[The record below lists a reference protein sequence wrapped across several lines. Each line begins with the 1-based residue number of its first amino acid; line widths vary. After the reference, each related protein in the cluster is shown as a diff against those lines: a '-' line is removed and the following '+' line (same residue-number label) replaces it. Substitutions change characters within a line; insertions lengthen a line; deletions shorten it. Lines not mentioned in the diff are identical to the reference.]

1 MCLSPQGGSSNF
13 EKPLKE
19 ATFSFVTPAGENL
32 ILMQLLGE
40 QLVKKLQ
47 AVERK
52 YVELQERLSQPD
64 IFQNPKEFQKL
75 SKELNS
81 LEELYKTYQEYKKAL
96 DRYGEAK
103 EILLSGDEELKD
115 LAKEEI
121 RELEPLLEELSQK
134 LKLLLLPKD
143 ERDSK
148 NVILEIRA
156 GVGGEEAA
164 LFAADLLRMYQRY
177 AEEKG
182 WKFQILDA
190 NKTGLGGYKEVV
202 VLIEGKE
209 VYSHLKYES
218 GVHRVQRVP
227 VTESGGRIHTSTA
240 TVAVLPEV
248 EETEVEI
255 NPADLR
261 IETFRASGAGG
272 QYVNTTETAVR
283 ITHLP
288 TGIVVQCQDERSQF
302 QNKQKA
308 LKILRAKLKQFYEQQ
323 QLEKIT
329 QERREQVGHGDRS
342 EKIRTYN
349 FPQNRVTDHRI
360 NLTLHKLDQVMEGKL
375 DELIEALQQ
384 YEQQQ
389 KLKELEESLT

>member
-1 MCLSPQGGSSNF
+1 MEDLSFKTTPKG
-13 EKPLKE
+13 
-19 ATFSFVTPAGENL
+19 AVTVPKYPSGENF

-40 QLVKKLQ
+40 QLVKKLR
-47 AVERK
+47 AVEKK
-52 YVELQERLSQPD
+52 YLELQERLSQPD

-96 DRYGEAK
+96 ERYGEAK

-115 LAKEEI
+115 LAKEEL
-121 RELEPLLEELSQK
+121 RELEPLLEELTQK

-164 LFAADLLRMYQRY
+164 LFAADLLRMYHRY

-323 QLEKIT
+323 QMEKIT
-329 QERREQVGHGDRS
+329 QERREQVGHGERS

-360 NLTLHKLDQVMEGKL
+360 NLTLHKLDQIMEGKL

>member
-1 MCLSPQGGSSNF
+1 MSVNLLS
-13 EKPLKE
+13 E
-19 ATFSFVTPAGENL
+19 
-32 ILMQLLGE
+32 QLL
-40 QLVKKLQ
+40 KKLD
-47 AVERK
+47 AVEKK
-52 YVELQERLSQPD
+52 YNQLQIKLSDPD

-81 LEELYKTYQEYKKAL
+81 LEEIYKTYQEYKKAL
-96 DRYGEAK
+96 VRYKEAK
-103 EILLSGDEELKD
+103 EIIALGEEELKE
-115 LAKEEI
+115 LAKEELK
-121 RELEPLLEELSQK
+121 EVEPLLEELAKK
-134 LKLLLLPKD
+134 LKLLLLPRD

-182 WKFQILDA
+182 WKFTILEA
-190 NKTGLGGYKEVV
+190 NKTGLGGYKEVIV
-202 VLIEGKE
+202 SIEGKD
-209 VYSHLKYES
+209 VYSHMKYES

-227 VTESGGRIHTSTA
+227 ETEAGGRIHTSTA

-248 EETEVEI
+248 EETEIEI
-255 NPADLR
+255 NPADLK
-261 IETFRASGAGG
+261 IETYRASGAGG

-308 LKILRAKLKQFYEQQ
+308 LKILRAKLQQFYEQQ
-323 QLEKIT
+323 KMEEIT
-329 QERREQVGHGDRS
+329 QERRQQVGHAERS

-360 NLTLHKLDQVMEGKL
+360 NLTLYKLDQILEGKL

-389 KLKELEESLT
+389 KLKELEENLS